1 MKPIWDRLTFSGLQ
15 RYVMICDCVF
25 NSDEYLSSG
34 DRAAIIQDLLDDTK
48 PLTARDIAARCKQ
61 YADEHM
67 DQDKRGAYH
76 YERTVR

>member
-1 MKPIWDRLTFSGLQ
+1 MVDSTDD
-15 RYVMICDCVF
+15 YM
-25 NSDEYLSSG
+25 
-34 DRAAIIQDLLDDTK
+34 LDDTK
-48 PLTARDIAARCKQ
+48 PLTARDIAARCKA